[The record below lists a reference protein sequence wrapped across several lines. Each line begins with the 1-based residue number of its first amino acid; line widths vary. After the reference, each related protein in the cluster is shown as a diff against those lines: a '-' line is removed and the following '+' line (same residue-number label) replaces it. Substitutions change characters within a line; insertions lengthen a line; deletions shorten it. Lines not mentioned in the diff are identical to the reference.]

1 MNAKIIITDELFKN
15 LQTKVREKMLPHQW
29 LALNDKFDG
38 EQKSHAVRNLKI
50 AAEHDEKSAS
60 MVEYGDFAK
69 ESDLCKWMEAAA
81 YSLADFKDEK
91 LENVMDEL
99 SDLFAKAQAD
109 DGYLNTYYIAK
120 GEKQRFNCLSEMHE
134 LYCAGHLI
142 EAAVAYYNATG
153 KTVLLNAVK
162 KYADYLCE
170 VFGEN
175 GEKEGFYGGHE
186 EIELA
191 LVKLYEATGEKRYLD
206 LAKRFV
212 LIRGTQP
219 SPLEREQGF
228 RTGSK
233 WFDLDYYQ
241 ADKPLKEQDVALG
254 HAVRAVYFYCGATDV
269 ARITRDKEL
278 FLRLKQI
285 WKDLTETK
293 MYVTGGIG
301 SEVRGERF
309 GKAFDLPEL
318 TAYNETCASIGLAL
332 WCGRMLKVEE
342 NPEYADVM
350 ERALYNTV
358 LSGVSR
364 DGERYFY
371 VNPLRVIPEVDESRS
386 DCEHVKTERVKWFGC
401 ACCPPNIARTLSSA
415 GCFVWNESQDE
426 LRLELWIG
434 SRYKSENCEAELSGN
449 LFEGKFTLNK
459 KTHKKVKI
467 RLPYW
472 AEEVIINGEKAVLS
486 ESVYCELKS
495 DFNEIN
501 IKFSPKIV
509 YPSPLNYYSA
519 GRVALS
525 YGPFVYCLE
534 EADNGKDLAGL
545 KISKTAPIEVVCEK
559 GFSAPVLKVKGERF
573 TPNKAYSYSESESAP
588 CVLTFVPYC
597 DWNNRGKGEMSVY
610 VR

>member
-191 LVKLYEATGEKRYLD
+191 LVKLYETTGEKRYLD

-332 WCGRMLKVEE
+332 WCAENAGNRAGGKVCK
-342 NPEYADVM
+342 
-350 ERALYNTV
+350 
-358 LSGVSR
+358 
-364 DGERYFY
+364 RYG
-371 VNPLRVIPEVDESRS
+371 
-386 DCEHVKTERVKWFGC
+386 T
-401 ACCPPNIARTLSSA
+401 RTL
-415 GCFVWNESQDE
+415 
-426 LRLELWIG
+426 
-434 SRYKSENCEAELSGN
+434 
-449 LFEGKFTLNK
+449 
-459 KTHKKVKI
+459 
-467 RLPYW
+467 
-472 AEEVIINGEKAVLS
+472 
-486 ESVYCELKS
+486 
-495 DFNEIN
+495 
-501 IKFSPKIV
+501 
-509 YPSPLNYYSA
+509 
-519 GRVALS
+519 
-525 YGPFVYCLE
+525 
-534 EADNGKDLAGL
+534 
-545 KISKTAPIEVVCEK
+545 
-559 GFSAPVLKVKGERF
+559 
-573 TPNKAYSYSESESAP
+573 
-588 CVLTFVPYC
+588 
-597 DWNNRGKGEMSVY
+597 
-610 VR
+610 

>member
-191 LVKLYEATGEKRYLD
+191 LVKLYETTGEKRYLD

-386 DCEHVKTERVKWFGC
+386 DCEK
-401 ACCPPNIARTLSSA
+401 PNA
-415 GCFVWNESQDE
+415 
-426 LRLELWIG
+426 
-434 SRYKSENCEAELSGN
+434 
-449 LFEGKFTLNK
+449 
-459 KTHKKVKI
+459 
-467 RLPYW
+467 
-472 AEEVIINGEKAVLS
+472 
-486 ESVYCELKS
+486 
-495 DFNEIN
+495 
-501 IKFSPKIV
+501 
-509 YPSPLNYYSA
+509 
-519 GRVALS
+519 
-525 YGPFVYCLE
+525 
-534 EADNGKDLAGL
+534 
-545 KISKTAPIEVVCEK
+545 
-559 GFSAPVLKVKGERF
+559 
-573 TPNKAYSYSESESAP
+573 
-588 CVLTFVPYC
+588 
-597 DWNNRGKGEMSVY
+597 
-610 VR
+610 

>member
-120 GEKQRFNCLSEMHE
+120 GEKQRF
-134 LYCAGHLI
+134 YCAGHLI

-228 RTGSK
+228 R
-233 WFDLDYYQ
+233 
-241 ADKPLKEQDVALG
+241 
-254 HAVRAVYFYCGATDV
+254 
-269 ARITRDKEL
+269 
-278 FLRLKQI
+278 
-285 WKDLTETK
+285 
-293 MYVTGGIG
+293 M
-301 SEVRGERF
+301 
-309 GKAFDLPEL
+309 
-318 TAYNETCASIGLAL
+318 
-332 WCGRMLKVEE
+332 GR
-342 NPEYADVM
+342 
-350 ERALYNTV
+350 R
-358 LSGVSR
+358 
-364 DGERYFY
+364 
-371 VNPLRVIPEVDESRS
+371 
-386 DCEHVKTERVKWFGC
+386 
-401 ACCPPNIARTLSSA
+401 
-415 GCFVWNESQDE
+415 
-426 LRLELWIG
+426 
-434 SRYKSENCEAELSGN
+434 
-449 LFEGKFTLNK
+449 
-459 KTHKKVKI
+459 
-467 RLPYW
+467 
-472 AEEVIINGEKAVLS
+472 
-486 ESVYCELKS
+486 
-495 DFNEIN
+495 
-501 IKFSPKIV
+501 
-509 YPSPLNYYSA
+509 
-519 GRVALS
+519 
-525 YGPFVYCLE
+525 
-534 EADNGKDLAGL
+534 
-545 KISKTAPIEVVCEK
+545 K
-559 GFSAPVLKVKGERF
+559 G
-573 TPNKAYSYSESESAP
+573 
-588 CVLTFVPYC
+588 
-597 DWNNRGKGEMSVY
+597 
-610 VR
+610 

>member
-50 AAEHDEKSAS
+50 AASHDEKSAP

-69 ESDLCKWMEAAA
+69 ESDLCKWMEAVS

-91 LENVMDEL
+91 LESIMDEL
-99 SDLFAKAQAD
+99 SDLFEKAQAN
-109 DGYLNTYYIAK
+109 DGYLNTYYLAK
-120 GEKQRFNCLSEMHE
+120 GEKQRFTCLSEMHE

-170 VFGEN
+170 VFGEK
-175 GEKEGFYGGHE
+175 GKKAGCYGGHE

-191 LVKLYEATGEKRYLD
+191 LVKLFEATGDEKYFD

-212 LIRGTQP
+212 LIRGEKP
-219 SPLEREQGF
+219 SPLESEQGF
-228 RTGSK
+228 RKGSK

-241 ADKPLKEQDVALG
+241 ADSPIKEQSVALG

-269 ARITRDKEL
+269 ARITGDEKL
-278 FLRLKQI
+278 FLSLKKI
-285 WKDLTETK
+285 WRDLVGTK

-309 GKAFDLPEL
+309 GKGFDLPEF

-332 WCGRMLKVEE
+332 WCRRMLKIEQ

-358 LSGVSR
+358 LSGVSH

-386 DCEHVKTERVKWFGC
+386 DCEHVKTERVNWFGC

-415 GCFVWNESQDE
+415 GEFAWCETKNE

-434 SRYKSENCEAELSGN
+434 SRYKSENCEAELNGS

-472 AEEVIINGEKAVLS
+472 ADEVVVNGEKAVLS
-486 ESVYCELKS
+486 ESGYYELKS
-495 DFNEIN
+495 DYNEIV

-534 EADNGKDLAGL
+534 ETDNGKNLAGL
-545 KISKTAPIEVVCEK
+545 KIDKNARVEVSYEK
-559 GFSAPVLKVKGERF
+559 GFSAHVLKVKGERF
-573 TPNKAYSYSESESAP
+573 THGKAYSYNEPESTP

-597 DWNNRGKGEMSVY
+597 DWNNRGKGEMSVF

>member
-212 LIRGTQP
+212 LVRGAQP

-269 ARITRDKEL
+269 ARITRDKDL

-358 LSGVSR
+358 LSGVSH

-386 DCEHVKTERVKWFGC
+386 DCEHVKTERVNWFGC
-401 ACCPPNIARTLSSA
+401 ACCPPNIARTLSLA
-415 GCFVWNESQDE
+415 GCFVWNESKDE

>member
-1 MNAKIIITDELFKN
+1 M
-15 LQTKVREKMLPHQW
+15 
-29 LALNDKFDG
+29 
-38 EQKSHAVRNLKI
+38 
-50 AAEHDEKSAS
+50 
-60 MVEYGDFAK
+60 
-69 ESDLCKWMEAAA
+69 
-81 YSLADFKDEK
+81 
-91 LENVMDEL
+91 
-99 SDLFAKAQAD
+99 
-109 DGYLNTYYIAK
+109 
-120 GEKQRFNCLSEMHE
+120 
-134 LYCAGHLI
+134 
-142 EAAVAYYNATG
+142 
-153 KTVLLNAVK
+153 
-162 KYADYLCE
+162 
-170 VFGEN
+170 
-175 GEKEGFYGGHE
+175 
-186 EIELA
+186 
-191 LVKLYEATGEKRYLD
+191 
-206 LAKRFV
+206 
-212 LIRGTQP
+212 
-219 SPLEREQGF
+219 
-228 RTGSK
+228 
-233 WFDLDYYQ
+233 
-241 ADKPLKEQDVALG
+241 
-254 HAVRAVYFYCGATDV
+254 YFYCGATDV

-358 LSGVSR
+358 LSGVSH

-415 GCFVWNESQDE
+415 GCFVWNESKDE

-573 TPNKAYSYSESESAP
+573 MPDKAYSYSESESAP